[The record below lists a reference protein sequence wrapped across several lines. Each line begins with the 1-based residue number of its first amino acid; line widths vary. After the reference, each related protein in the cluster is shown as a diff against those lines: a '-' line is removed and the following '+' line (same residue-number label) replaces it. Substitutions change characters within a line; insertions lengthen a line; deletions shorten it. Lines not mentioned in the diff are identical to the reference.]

1 MIGKRNLQRDIVL
14 YSCGL
19 FPLLPAA
26 ALPVKPVLLLLY
38 ETYFLPLGE
47 ALNPILT
54 GFLLGLFP
62 ALEEGADYYDRI
74 CALLDNLANRID
86 KFYFYTC
93 IWSAIHLV
101 GTARYPALTF
111 ILNHFDKRRTMEDQL
126 YLMGSS
132 VETMV
137 KSLETLFDLSIVV
150 LVGLSGLY
158 MFTRSRT
165 IVSPTVN
172 TRFSSRLFTNA
183 QQTIDENRYDEN
195 HHGLS
200 PSVIKT

>member
-1 MIGKRNLQRDIVL
+1 MYPQFQSIPKRITLSKRLAQCLHPALPSGVHLKTLEVYETIFRMIGKRNLQRDIVL

-26 ALPVKPVLLLLY
+26 ALPVKPVLLTLY

-54 GFLLGLFP
+54 GFFLGLFP

-74 CALLDNLANRID
+74 CALLDNLAQRID

-101 GTARYPALTF
+101 GSARYSALTF

-137 KSLETLFDLSIVV
+137 NRSKSD
-150 LVGLSGLY
+150 
-158 MFTRSRT
+158 
-165 IVSPTVN
+165 
-172 TRFSSRLFTNA
+172 
-183 QQTIDENRYDEN
+183 
-195 HHGLS
+195 
-200 PSVIKT
+200 

>member
-1 MIGKRNLQRDIVL
+1 MIGKRNLQRDIIL

-26 ALPVKPVLLLLY
+26 ALPVKPVLLTLY

-74 CALLDNLANRID
+74 SALLDNLANRID

-101 GTARYPALTF
+101 AAARYPALTF
-111 ILNHFDKRRTMEDQL
+111 ILNHFDKRKTMEDQL

-137 KSLETLFDLSIVV
+137 EHKSINYNKRKIFFLFRSL
-150 LVGLSGLY
+150 LY
-158 MFTRSRT
+158 VHAFK
-165 IVSPTVN
+165 ILNNP
-172 TRFSSRLFTNA
+172 
-183 QQTIDENRYDEN
+183 
-195 HHGLS
+195 
-200 PSVIKT
+200 

>member
-26 ALPVKPVLLLLY
+26 ALPVKPVLLTLY

-54 GFLLGLFP
+54 GFFLGLFP

-74 CALLDNLANRID
+74 HALLDNLANRMD

-101 GTARYPALTF
+101 ASARYSALTF
-111 ILNHFDKRRTMEDQL
+111 ILNHFDKRKSMEDQL

-137 KSLETLFDLSIVV
+137 KTQTVPIKHNICFLLGICCM
-150 LVGLSGLY
+150 Y
-158 MFTRSRT
+158 M
-165 IVSPTVN
+165 
-172 TRFSSRLFTNA
+172 SSR
-183 QQTIDENRYDEN
+183 
-195 HHGLS
+195 
-200 PSVIKT
+200 P